1 MPSVSISGTDLNY
14 VDEGRGPVLLLV
26 HGFPLDHTMWQYQ
39 IADLKDEMRVI
50 APDLRGFGLS
60 GVTPG
65 TVTMAQMADD
75 LAALLDALRI
85 SEPVYFCGLSM
96 GGYVAWQFIER
107 HRKRLAGVILCDTR
121 AVADTPKEKETR
133 LETAEKVMKEGPG
146 FIAEAMPKR
155 LFAERTH
162 QEQAKLVQETREVIR
177 RTKPEGIA
185 AAARG
190 MAARPDVTEKLAGME
205 IPALVIVGSED
216 VISKAEEMRTIAEEM
231 PISMFVEIPGAGHM
245 SPLEAPDVVNRAISD
260 FVGRMSS
267 QPPEMELEEDHE
279 EE

>member
-39 IADLKDEMRVI
+39 IADLKEEMRVI

-60 GVTPG
+60 GVTAG

-107 HRKRLAGVILCDTR
+107 HGKRLAGVILCDTR
-121 AVADTPKEKETR
+121 AVGDTPKEKETR

-162 QEQAKLVQETREVIR
+162 QEQPELVQETREVIR
-177 RTKPEGIA
+177 RTKPEGVA

-190 MAARPDVTEKLAGME
+190 MAARPDVSAKLAGME

-216 VISKAEEMRTIAEEM
+216 AISKAEEMQTIAEEL

-260 FVGRMSS
+260 FVSRMTS
-267 QPPEMELEEDHE
+267 QPPEMELEEDDE
-279 EE
+279 E

>member
-39 IADLKDEMRVI
+39 ITDLKEEMRVI
-50 APDLRGFGLS
+50 APDLRGFGKS
-60 GVTPG
+60 GVTAG

-75 LAALLDALRI
+75 LAGLLDALRI

-107 HRKRLAGVILCDTR
+107 HRGRLAGVILCDTR

-133 LETAEKVMKEGPG
+133 LETAEKVVKEGPG

-155 LFAERTH
+155 LFAERAH
-162 QEQAKLVQETREVIR
+162 QEQVKLVQETREVIR
-177 RTKPEGIA
+177 RTSPEGIA

-190 MAARPDVTEKLAGME
+190 MAARPDVSGKLAGME

-216 VISKAEEMRTIAEEM
+216 VISKAEEMRGIAEEM

-267 QPPEMELEEDHE
+267 QPPEMELEEDDE
-279 EE
+279 E

>member
-50 APDLRGFGLS
+50 APDLRGFGMS
-60 GVTPG
+60 GVTAG

-75 LAALLDALRI
+75 LAGLLDALRI

-133 LETAEKVMKEGPG
+133 LETAEKVVKEGPG

-155 LFAERTH
+155 LFAERAH

-177 RTKPEGIA
+177 RTAPEGIA

-190 MAARPDVTEKLAGME
+190 MAARPDVSGKLGGME

-216 VISKAEEMRTIAEEM
+216 AISKAEEMRTIAEEL

-260 FVGRMSS
+260 FVSRMSS
-267 QPPEMELEEDHE
+267 QPPEMELEEDDE
-279 EE
+279 E